1 MAMGGEGGSDQ
12 LVIEFTPEELV
23 VLGNALKLTL
33 PLAEP
38 ASLAGD
44 PGVRAALVDLARRS
58 LVARRVL
65 WTDGLEFVVVDPI
78 GKLLDIVSEPGLV
91 VKMARTDEVARFAN
105 RWAYES
111 AVEDPLLLARPDVG
125 VEVRSAGSGNV
136 QLQPFVP
143 ARLLDRVASA
153 AGLVE
158 RPAPPDVRAFDVAW
172 DAAVATL
179 RLVAAG
185 RADAAVGSLLAGSGC
200 TSRRRAPS
208 STPSHRRR
216 SRTRWRSTTARRHR
230 CWPEASAAG
239 STVAPPGS
247 GRCRR
252 PSRSR
257 GSTRCTPVRGRHRR
271 RRRGSRRSR
280 PRRSTASATSCSS
293 TCRRARSRRSEE
305 RPSGRRAHRPR
316 GSTRDSMRRQS
327 AARSVPSRR
336 AAEAVTSSS
345 KRVTEPREEPVLVSQ
360 EVAGARRTGRVPRP
374 TTPAPAVPRPRR
386 PS

>member
-78 GKLLDIVSEPGLV
+78 RKLLEIVSEPGLV

-172 DAAVATL
+172 DAAAATL

-185 RADAAVGSLLAGSGC
+185 RADAAVGSLLAERVHEPSA
-200 TSRRRAPS
+200 RAFVDALASSPVAHTVEVNHRPS
-208 STPSHRRR
+208 
-216 SRTRWRSTTARRHR
+216 
-230 CWPEASAAG
+230 ASVLAGGVSSWIDGGAAG
-239 STVAPPGS
+239 LWTLPTAEQVEGFDEVYAGPWSAPPA
-247 GRCRR
+247 
-252 PSRSR
+252 
-257 GSTRCTPVRGRHRR
+257 TPRLVTIA
-271 RRRGSRRSR
+271 
-280 PRRSTASATSCSS
+280 PTSVDGICDELLEYLP
-293 TCRRARSRRSEE
+293 AR
-305 RPSGRRAHRPR
+305 
-316 GSTRDSMRRQS
+316 T
-327 AARSVPSRR
+327 V
-336 AAEAVTSSS
+336 EAF
-345 KRVTEPREEPVLVSQ
+345 
-360 EVAGARRTGRVPRP
+360 
-374 TTPAPAVPRPRR
+374 
-386 PS
+386 